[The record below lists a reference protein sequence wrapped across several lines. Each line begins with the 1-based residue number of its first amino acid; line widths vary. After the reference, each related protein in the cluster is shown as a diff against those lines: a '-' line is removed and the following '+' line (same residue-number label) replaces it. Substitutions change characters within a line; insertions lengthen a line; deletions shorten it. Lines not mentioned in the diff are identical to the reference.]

1 MLRTT
6 KLIGQGSEKLC
17 YQLEDGRVALFNAHG
32 ARALYQEHG
41 DLNRLRNAGID
52 AYVTDIAEVWI
63 HESDTV
69 EIALVGRKYDRH
81 FLCGQT
87 NVVTEVPRSVRMRAV
102 ALLRQMM
109 AQNIFVSDPQFLF
122 DVGGEVVLCDPGR
135 VWSPKGRRERA
146 GEELY
151 AKWAIGKLLGKRK

>member
-17 YQLEDGRVALFNAHG
+17 YHLEDGRVALFNAHG
-32 ARALYQEHG
+32 ARALYEEHG
-41 DLNRLRNAGID
+41 YLNRLRNAGID

-63 HESDTV
+63 HESETV
-69 EIALVGRKYDRH
+69 EIGLVGKKYDRH

-109 AQNIFVSDPQFLF
+109 TQNIFVSDPQFLF
-122 DVGGEVVLCDPGR
+122 DVGGEVVLCDPGS
-135 VWSPKGRRERA
+135 VCSPKGRSRRA
-146 GEELY
+146 EEKLY
-151 AKWAIGKLLGKRK
+151 AKWAIDKLLGR